1 MNRSPE
7 YAQGA
12 LAALHEAKTLNL
24 ANATALGVLEGPA
37 VAKTL
42 VNLMNLVIDP
52 LIQKYT
58 VMEANRD

>member
-1 MNRSPE
+1 MNRSSE
-7 YAQGA
+7 YTQGA

-42 VNLMNLVIDP
+42 GNLMNLVIDS

-58 VMEANRD
+58 AMEANRD

>member
-12 LAALHEAKTLNL
+12 LAALHEAKIRNL
-24 ANATALGVLEGPA
+24 ANATSLAVLESPEA
-37 VAKTL
+37 AKTL
-42 VNLMNLVIDP
+42 VNLMNLVLDP

>member
-24 ANATALGVLEGPA
+24 ENATALGVLEDPA

-42 VNLMNLVIDP
+42 VNLMNLVLDP
-52 LIQKYT
+52 LIQKYNA
-58 VMEANRD
+58 MEVKSD

>member
-1 MNRSPE
+1 MKRSPE

-12 LAALHEAKTLNL
+12 LAALHEAKTLSL
-24 ANATALGVLEGPA
+24 ANATVFGVLESPES
-37 VAKTL
+37 AKG
-42 VNLMNLVIDP
+42 VVDLMNLVLDP

>member
-24 ANATALGVLEGPA
+24 ANATAFGVLEGPA

-42 VNLMNLVIDP
+42 VNLMNMVLDP
-52 LIQKYT
+52 LIQKYNA
-58 VMEANRD
+58 MEVKSD